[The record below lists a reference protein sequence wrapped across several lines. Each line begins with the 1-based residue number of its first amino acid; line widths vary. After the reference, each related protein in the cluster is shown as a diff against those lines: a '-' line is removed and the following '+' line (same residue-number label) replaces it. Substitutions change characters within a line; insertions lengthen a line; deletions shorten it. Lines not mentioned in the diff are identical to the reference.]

1 MKSTLLH
8 LYIQFLCEG
17 CGYGLLVI
25 TYDFMILKAR
35 NGVEVA
41 LVKTKFSVVC
51 QRLFD
56 EIPWVAVVRSER
68 GEGALHP
75 EEVVIQAVGGLLG
88 HVFQGNGIT
97 HKEAGNL

>member
-1 MKSTLLH
+1 M
-8 LYIQFLCEG
+8 CEG
-17 CGYGLLVI
+17 CGSLFVI
-25 TYDFMILKAR
+25 TYDFIILKAR

-56 EIPWVAVVRSER
+56 KIPRITVVRSER

-75 EEVVIQAVGGLLG
+75 QEVVIQAVRGLLG
-88 HVFQGNGIT
+88 HVFDGNGIT
-97 HKEAGNL
+97 YQEAGNL